1 MAKILLVE
9 DDEDISDNAALF
21 LEHKGHQVTIV
32 DNGADG
38 LEQMR
43 YGNFEIIILDG
54 HLPDM
59 DGLELCNSYREEGGK
74 VPVLMAT
81 GRSSS
86 ADQQR
91 GQEVGVN
98 GYIVKPYSLED
109 LLIKINSI
117 LSSVPG

>member
-9 DDEDISDNAALF
+9 DDEDISDNTALF
-21 LEHKGHQVTIV
+21 LEHMGHQVCIV
-32 DNGADG
+32 DNGTDG

-43 YGNFEIIILDG
+43 YGNFDIIILDG

-59 DGLELCNSYREEGGK
+59 DGLELANTYREEGGRL
-74 VPVLMAT
+74 PVLMAT
-81 GRSSS
+81 GRSSA

-91 GQEVGVN
+91 GQEIGVN

-109 LLIKINSI
+109 LLGKVNSI
-117 LSSVPG
+117 LASVPG